1 MRKKIII
8 LFFAIFGV
16 LKADNKSFVVLI
28 TSFNNKNYW
37 KKNIE
42 SVLGQSY
49 QNFRILYVDD
59 ASKDQTGELVEQYI
73 QENNLQQK
81 IILIKN
87 NKNVKKLANLYS
99 VIHKFC
105 QDYEIIIELDGDDW
119 LAHSHVLQ
127 LFNETYQ
134 NEKIWITYGSYLNI
148 RGNHKT
154 LPSNITS
161 TKPTPEFIITKK
173 LYRETWIWSGLRSY
187 YAFLFKK
194 IRKSDL
200 IYQTGKFAGS
210 FFFASGDAA
219 IMYPMLEM
227 AGSHIA
233 YLPDI
238 VLFRNTE
245 TSLNDFKI
253 HNSEQKQVRRILK
266 NKKKYETLKSLF

>member
-99 VIHKFC
+99 VI
-105 QDYEIIIELDGDDW
+105 
-119 LAHSHVLQ
+119 
-127 LFNETYQ
+127 
-134 NEKIWITYGSYLNI
+134 
-148 RGNHKT
+148 
-154 LPSNITS
+154 
-161 TKPTPEFIITKK
+161 
-173 LYRETWIWSGLRSY
+173 
-187 YAFLFKK
+187 
-194 IRKSDL
+194 
-200 IYQTGKFAGS
+200 
-210 FFFASGDAA
+210 
-219 IMYPMLEM
+219 
-227 AGSHIA
+227 
-233 YLPDI
+233 
-238 VLFRNTE
+238 
-245 TSLNDFKI
+245 
-253 HNSEQKQVRRILK
+253 
-266 NKKKYETLKSLF
+266 